1 MIHYHGLPI
10 TPAHASARIVAG
22 RHAFVSFAHLEQVGL
37 AIESCQSW
45 ALDNGAFSAWKVK
58 KAVDWTQFYAFCADM
73 KRIPNCD
80 FAIIPDV
87 IDGDEASNDALIAEW
102 PHGTFGVP
110 VWHLHESLKRL
121 ERLACDWQRIAL
133 GSSGDYAIVG
143 NQKCWMR
150 MAEVM
155 RVVCDA
161 KGRPLT
167 KLHGLRML
175 NPEVFSRF
183 PFASADSTN
192 VARNVG
198 IDSAWRGT
206 YTPPSK
212 EVRGL
217 VMAERIESVQ
227 AATNWNHK
235 MIPFTQQERLFA

>member
-10 TPAHASARIVAG
+10 TPAYASARIISG
-22 RHAFVSFAHLEQVGL
+22 RHAFVSFAHPEQVGL
-37 AIESCQSW
+37 AIENCQSW
-45 ALDNGAFSAWKVK
+45 ALDNGAFSAWKVGRQ
-58 KAVDWTQFYAFCADM
+58 VEWNEFYAFCADM
-73 KRIPNCD
+73 QRVPNCD
-80 FAIIPDV
+80 WAVIPDV
-87 IDGDEASNDALIAEW
+87 IDGNEAANDALIAEW

-121 ERLACDWQRIAL
+121 ERLANEWPRIAI

-143 NQKCWMR
+143 NQKWWMR
-150 MAEVM
+150 MAEMM
-155 RVVCDA
+155 RVVCDDN
-161 KGRPLT
+161 GRPIT

-192 VARNVG
+192 VARNIG

-227 AATNWNHK
+227 AAVTWNYR